1 MDNLLIA
8 ILSFVIFVI
17 VVLAAARAGKT
28 YLFGLS
34 ITFIL
39 ISNVTVQMNT
49 EIVPGVTISWAIII
63 YSLVYLITDLVIEF
77 YGRRTAYELAATNL
91 GVQILFWFYVW
102 LSLKASPAASGNST
116 HAYETMKALFSTT
129 AQITLAAIVAA
140 LGPFADI
147 FTTQKI
153 RDYLKGHHIYGSQI
167 LNLLVR
173 AKLSTLFGEVINT
186 VLFFSIALMGTNT
199 DTITLVSIVISATV
213 AKWIISAADAPFLW
227 VYFRYIGAPA
237 DVSAEVRSELPD

>member
-1 MDNLLIA
+1 MNNLPIA
-8 ILSFVIFVI
+8 IVSFVIFVT

-39 ISNVTVQMNT
+39 ISNVTVQVNT
-49 EIVPGVTISWAIII
+49 EILPGVTISWAIII

-77 YGRRTAYELAATNL
+77 YGKKTAYELAATNL
-91 GVQILFWFYVW
+91 GVQILFWLYVW
-102 LSLKASPAASGNST
+102 LSLKASPAASGNSAQ
-116 HAYETMKALFSTT
+116 AYDTMKALFSTT
-129 AQITLAAIVAA
+129 AQITIAAIVAA

-147 FTTQKI
+147 FTTHKI
-153 RDYLKGHHIYGSQI
+153 RNYLKGYQFFGGQI
-167 LNLLVR
+167 INLLIR

-199 DTITLVSIVISATV
+199 DSMTLLSIVVSATI

-227 VYFRYIGAPA
+227 AYFRYIGAPA
-237 DVSAEVRSELPD
+237 DVSAEIRSELPD